1 MGALIR
7 TVRGSV
13 THTGRCL
20 CACVPGEV
28 MAYGSWIRRHS
39 VISWGSF
46 VLTHHLNPSA
56 GEKNAL
62 SGSLSWTIISF
73 SLSPV
78 HLTEP
83 PSRAAGQG
91 CAETKLES
99 TNTPLSAL
107 VSPLNEGRVRLKKPA
122 WQLTASKI
130 RMWKR
135 KKKKKKD
142 ISAGAQLFDYQLHL
156 TQI

>member
-1 MGALIR
+1 
-7 TVRGSV
+7 
-13 THTGRCL
+13 
-20 CACVPGEV
+20 

-46 VLTHHLNPSA
+46 VLTHNLNPSA
-56 GEKNAL
+56 DEKNAL
-62 SGSLSWTIISF
+62 SGSLSWTIMSF

-83 PSRAAGQG
+83 PSRASGQG
-91 CAETKLES
+91 YAETKLEF

-107 VSPLNEGRVRLKKPA
+107 VSPLLGRHPGPLVSEGRVRLKKPA